1 MPSSNTTDWFK
12 SRYSDSDL
20 AEILSDYHKSVH
32 GFRKRMHGAGRC
44 TLVRELES
52 LDAYSA
58 RYGFYEQMV

>member
-12 SRYSDSDL
+12 SQYSDADL

-32 GFRKRMHGAGRC
+32 GFRKRMAGVGRA
-44 TLVRELES
+44 TLVRELEA

>member
-1 MPSSNTTDWFK
+1 MQSSNTQDWFK
-12 SRYSDSDL
+12 SRYSDAEL

-44 TLVRELES
+44 TLVKELEL

>member
-1 MPSSNTTDWFK
+1 MPSSNTTDWFR
-12 SRYSDSDL
+12 SQYSDAEL

-32 GFRKRMHGAGRC
+32 GFRKRMQGSGRC